1 MIIQNGYI
9 ESVTL
14 VGGGLDE
21 TTGHPL
27 KANKEYGELIPC
39 QFYASRYNAQAK
51 SNGEPATSESWV
63 ILIENLWDFD
73 ADVLRL
79 QDMDGKFIK
88 EFSILRKEPL
98 DAVGQ
103 IRITV

>member
-14 VGGGLDE
+14 SDGGLDA
-21 TTGHPL
+21 TTGHP
-27 KANKEYGELIPC
+27 ARGRKEYGELIPC
-39 QFYASRYNAQAK
+39 QFYAARFNAQAK
-51 SNGEPATSESWV
+51 SNGEPVTSAAWT

-73 ADVLRL
+73 AEILRL
-79 QDMDGKFIK
+79 QDMNGQIIG
-88 EFSILRKEPL
+88 EYSIIRKEPL
-98 DAVGQ
+98 DAVCE